1 MMLGGEFRVS
11 IDEKGR
17 ILIPS
22 RLKEALPEETV
33 VITRGVE
40 RCLWL
45 LIEQT
50 WQELSERIMGNP
62 WSMFDQRSRL
72 LQRRIIAPAQ
82 QCLVKSGRITIPAT
96 LREAAGLDLR
106 SEVILL
112 GIQNRLELWNPEEY
126 RNYIEESEKDFTEAS
141 EAIGK
146 DLRNFME

>member
-1 MMLGGEFRVS
+1 MMLGGEFRIS

-22 RLKEALPEETV
+22 RLKDSVPEESLI
-33 VITRGVE
+33 ITRGVE

-50 WQELSERIMGNP
+50 WQELSQRIMGNP

-82 QCLVKSGRITIPAT
+82 QCAIKSGRITIPAT
-96 LREAAGLDLR
+96 LRESAGLELK
-106 SEVILL
+106 SEAILL
-112 GIQNRLELWNPEEY
+112 GIQNRLEMWNIEEY
-126 RNYIEESEKDFTEAS
+126 ERYIDESEKDFAEAS

-146 DLRNFME
+146 DLRDLL

>member
-1 MMLGGEFRVS
+1 MLGGEFKVS

-22 RLKEALPEETV
+22 RLKDSVPEDTL

-82 QCLVKSGRITIPAT
+82 QCMIKSGRITIPAT
-96 LREAAGLDLR
+96 LRETAGLELK

-112 GIQNRLELWNPEEY
+112 GIQNRLEMWNLEEY
-126 RNYIEESEKDFTEAS
+126 EKYIEESEKDFTEAS

-146 DLRNFME
+146 DLRSLL

>member
-1 MMLGGEFRVS
+1 MMLGGEFRIS

-22 RLKEALPEETV
+22 RLKDSVPEESLI
-33 VITRGVE
+33 ITRGVE

-45 LIEQT
+45 LIDQT
-50 WQELSERIMGNP
+50 WQELSQRIMGNP

-82 QCLVKSGRITIPAT
+82 QCAVKSGRITIPST
-96 LREAAGLDLR
+96 LRESAGLELK
-106 SEVILL
+106 SEAILL
-112 GIQNRLELWNPEEY
+112 GIQNRLEMWNIEEY
-126 RNYIEESEKDFTEAS
+126 ERYIEESEKDFAEAS

-146 DLRNFME
+146 DLRELL

>member
-22 RLKEALPEETV
+22 RLKDAVPDGLL

-40 RCLWL
+40 KCLWL
-45 LIEQT
+45 LVEQT
-50 WQELSERIMGNP
+50 WQELSQRIMGNP

-82 QCLVKSGRITIPAT
+82 QCQIKSGRVTIPAT
-96 LREAAGLDLR
+96 LRETAGLKIK
-106 SEVILL
+106 SEAVLL
-112 GIQNRLELWNPEEY
+112 GIQNRLELWNVEEY
-126 RNYIEESEKDFTEAS
+126 RTYIEESEKDFTEAS
-141 EAIGK
+141 EAIGE
-146 DLRNFME
+146 DLRNLF

>member
-1 MMLGGEFRVS
+1 MMLGGEFTVT
-11 IDEKGR
+11 IDDKGR
-17 ILIPS
+17 LLIPA
-22 RLKEALPEETV
+22 RLKDAVPEDLLI
-33 VITRGVE
+33 ITRGVE

-82 QCLVKSGRITIPAT
+82 QCPIKSGRITIPGS
-96 LREAAGLDLR
+96 LREAAGLELK
-106 SEVILL
+106 SEVVLL
-112 GIQNRLELWNPEEY
+112 GIQNRLELWNAEEY
-126 RNYIEESEKDFTEAS
+126 QNYIQESEGEFTEAS

-146 DLRNFME
+146 DLRSLL

>member
-1 MMLGGEFRVS
+1 MMLGGEFKVS

-22 RLKEALPEETV
+22 RLKDSVPEDTL

-82 QCLVKSGRITIPAT
+82 QCMIKSGRITIPAT
-96 LREAAGLDLR
+96 LRETAGLELK

-112 GIQNRLELWNPEEY
+112 GIQNRLEMWNLEEY
-126 RNYIEESEKDFTEAS
+126 EKYIEESEKDFTEAS

-146 DLRNFME
+146 DLRSLL